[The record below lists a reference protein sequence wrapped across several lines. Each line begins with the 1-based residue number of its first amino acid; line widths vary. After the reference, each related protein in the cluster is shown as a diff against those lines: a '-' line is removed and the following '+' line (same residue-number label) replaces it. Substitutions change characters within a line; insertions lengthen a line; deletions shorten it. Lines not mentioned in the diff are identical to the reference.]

1 MRITATVAGFVSLDG
16 EYSMSVNPTQPLT
29 GSDGKPGTS
38 TPPANEPPDKDDQG
52 KTFSQDALNRAV
64 AAEKRAWQKREI
76 ELKAK
81 ADAWDQY
88 EESKKSEEQK
98 ATEKTAALE
107 KENVALKAFI
117 ELDKARNKFGRK
129 YNIPEAD
136 WDRLRGSDPKE
147 IEEDAKEWAKTRGL
161 DKAGG
166 PTPPGA
172 APTNGMPFNQFV
184 LTAAGKGGR

>member
-1 MRITATVAGFVSLDG
+1 MSENPAQPPTGG
-16 EYSMSVNPTQPLT
+16 EGV
-29 GSDGKPGTS
+29 PGTS
-38 TPPANEPPDKDDQG
+38 TPPANDPPETDKG
-52 KTFSQDALNRAV
+52 KSFSQDALNRAV
-64 AAEKRAWQKREI
+64 AAEKRAWQKRES

-81 ADAWDQY
+81 ADAWDKQ

-98 ATEKTAALE
+98 ATEKAAVLE
-107 KENVALKAFI
+107 KENSALKASI

-136 WDRLRGSDPKE
+136 WNRLRGSDSKE
-147 IEEDAKEWAKTRGL
+147 IEEDAKEWAKVRGL

-172 APTNGMPFNQFV
+172 ASPTIQPFNAYV
-184 LTAAGKGGR
+184 LHAAGRGGR